1 MIVVGTITADHRFP
15 SASNLICH
23 KSGAT
28 NAWGFDVSA
37 ACSGF
42 LYTLVTGQQFIIS
55 GQCKKVIVIGGRLL
69 WFYILHRFIP
79 DTPDYLT
86 NRH

>member
-37 ACSGF
+37 AWHVLAIKFGVRTC
-42 LYTLVTGQQFIIS
+42 
-55 GQCKKVIVIGGRLL
+55 
-69 WFYILHRFIP
+69 
-79 DTPDYLT
+79 
-86 NRH
+86 